1 MAAEQPPEDGVV
13 VIDKPAGVTS
23 RDVVDRV
30 GRLLGTKAVGHAGT
44 LDPLATGVMVVCIGR
59 ATKLV
64 DFVHQCPK
72 QYAVTFQL
80 GRSSPSDDLETEV
93 CVEPAPVRPALELVE
108 SAAADQRGD
117 ILQRPCAYSAK
128 KVDGKRAYRSA
139 RKGQPLALEPKMVR
153 IERLA
158 ITRYDWPRLDCEV
171 TCSTGTF
178 IRAIGRD
185 LAAALGTT
193 AVMER
198 LVRTAVGPF
207 ELTAAIPLPPAVVS
221 ADLRTEFCAAVQPP
235 LVAVSHLGC
244 HQLDE
249 AALEEATWGR
259 HIDLPVPVTTE
270 TLAAVGPDGSM
281 VGILRRLGSGSY
293 RLRPNFRGRS

>member
-1 MAAEQPPEDGVV
+1 MAAAQPPEDGVV
-13 VIDKPAGVTS
+13 VINKPAGVTS

-30 GRLLGTKAVGHAGT
+30 ARLLGTKAVGHAGT

-93 CVEPAPVRPALELVE
+93 CVEPAPVQPTLQEIE

-117 ILQRPCAYSAK
+117 ILQRPCTYSAK
-128 KVDGKRAYRSA
+128 KVDGRRAYKAA
-139 RKGQPLALEPKMVR
+139 RKGRPLALEPKRIR
-153 IERLA
+153 IERLTIA
-158 ITRYDWPRLDCEV
+158 RYDWPRLECDV
-171 TCSTGTF
+171 TCSTGTY

-221 ADLRTEFCAAVQPP
+221 VDLQKQFLAAVQPP
-235 LVAVSHLGC
+235 LAAVSHLGC
-244 HQLDE
+244 FQLDE

-259 HIDLPVPVTTE
+259 HIELPATVTTE

-281 VGILRRLGSGSY
+281 VGILRRLGHGSY